1 MNINKLSG
9 IYPVSPSYL
18 DTDDE
23 YLHKCFEVISS
34 GISIF
39 QFRSPYFSSRKKR
52 FLLNKIY
59 SYCNEFDVQL
69 IINNDYKLIKHYDG
83 SGIHLGRGD
92 MPLEK
97 IKNFCGSD
105 VLVGYS
111 CGSEIFDIEK
121 LIRNNI
127 SYFSIGAF
135 STSNTKKNTN
145 SLSRFIIEKYKVINR
160 PPMCIIGGINLDNIK
175 SVLVHKPEMVAI
187 SEGIFRQELD
197 NIKLTINELMGL
209 MREKEQIK
217 STF

>member
-121 LIRNNI
+121 LIRNNV

-135 STSNTKKNTN
+135 STSNTKKNAD

-160 PPMCIIGGINLDNIK
+160 PPMCIIGGINLDNCSPVINSGVDAIAMINALYSTDKVSDKILEIK
-175 SVLVHKPEMVAI
+175 RK
-187 SEGIFRQELD
+187 FRND
-197 NIKLTINELMGL
+197 
-209 MREKEQIK
+209 
-217 STF
+217 